1 MTPRHVPSDAPLPIC
16 HIAVIELSTG
26 CHAGTKEE
34 RMFADRRV
42 LIAITAL
49 VALRPADAPASPI
62 HRCHQHGCKAHE
74 PLRSDFDPPH
84 SGQFGWRYV
93 HHSPGRWL
101 F

>member
-1 MTPRHVPSDAPLPIC
+1 
-16 HIAVIELSTG
+16 
-26 CHAGTKEE
+26 
-34 RMFADRRV
+34 MFADRRV

-49 VALRPADAPASPI
+49 VALGTADAPASPI

-74 PLRSDFDPPH
+74 PLRSDPPH

-101 F
+101 FYGPGYVFEPGKGILGGPCGLPSSGCTDMVN